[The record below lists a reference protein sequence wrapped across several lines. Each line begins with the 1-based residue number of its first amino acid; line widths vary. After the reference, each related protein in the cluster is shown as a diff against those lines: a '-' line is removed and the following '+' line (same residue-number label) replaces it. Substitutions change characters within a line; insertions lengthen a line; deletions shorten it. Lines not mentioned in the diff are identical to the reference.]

1 MFLSDLPLTINK
13 ERPFQGKIEIVRHCI
28 NMNKRIFS
36 LFIPETINFR
46 IIVKRKRIF
55 DLNFLSRGCQT
66 KLKNYGNSGGGGG
79 GGS

>member
-46 IIVKRKRIF
+46 IIPDTFR
-55 DLNFLSRGCQT
+55 DDT
-66 KLKNYGNSGGGGG
+66 KSYLV
-79 GGS
+79 